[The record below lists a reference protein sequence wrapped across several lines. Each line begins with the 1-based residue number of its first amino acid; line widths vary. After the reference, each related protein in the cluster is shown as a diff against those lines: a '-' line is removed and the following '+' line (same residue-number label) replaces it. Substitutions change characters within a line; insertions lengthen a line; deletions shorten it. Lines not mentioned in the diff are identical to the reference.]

1 MDILATGKSG
11 TNKLQITKIAEY
23 VKTVEKN
30 FHDKVQRQGIKY
42 VNLFEYLQAHCKEG
56 KISGVE
62 EITESE
68 MRDALIQLEGEEVL
82 TLVGHRLTPTI
93 RFRYD

>member
-1 MDILATGKSG
+1 MDILATGKSN
-11 TNKLQITKIAEY
+11 TNKLQIQKIAEY
-23 VKTVEKN
+23 IKTVEKN
-30 FHDKVQRQGIKY
+30 FHDKVAKQGIKY
-42 VNLFEYLQAHCKEG
+42 VNLYEYLQAHCKEG
-56 KISGVE
+56 KIQGVE
-62 EITESE
+62 DIVESD

>member
-1 MDILATGKSG
+1 MDILATGKSSE
-11 TNKLQITKIAEY
+11 NKLQINKIAEY
-23 VKTVEKN
+23 IKTVEKN
-30 FHDKVQRQGIKY
+30 FHDKVQRIGIKY
-42 VNLFEYLQAHCKEG
+42 ANLFDYLSTHAKEG
-56 KISGVE
+56 KINGVDE
-62 EITESE
+62 FTESD